1 MHIDS
6 SRNPDEVG
14 HDAPPGSGLR
24 VRPPAHPVAVQAA
37 GPDAAHETSDVT
49 KPPEGRGPAGLTE
62 RLAAAS
68 ARRARRVL
76 AAEVRK

>member
-1 MHIDS
+1 MTH
-6 SRNPDEVG
+6 RTRG
-14 HDAPPGSGLR
+14 CC
-24 VRPPAHPVAVQAA
+24 VRPPWHPAMVQAA
-37 GPDAAHETSDVT
+37 APDAARETGVGM

-62 RLAAAS
+62 RLAAAR